1 MKDGEWIATISSKL
15 SGKIGSAWQ
24 DICGSVDDYQ
34 EAKGRLLK
42 VCGYTPKLA
51 AERFFGFRPEQNK
64 GLTADQ
70 LYHRGLQ
77 LFRRLVAP
85 HKVQKDAE
93 FSFMRGWMCA
103 IIPELCW
110 TPEL

>member
-51 AERFFGFRPEQNK
+51 AERFWGFRPEQNK

-70 LYHRGLQ
+70 LYHRGYSCLG
-77 LFRRLVAP
+77 
-85 HKVQKDAE
+85 
-93 FSFMRGWMCA
+93 GW
-103 IIPELCW
+103 
-110 TPEL
+110 